1 MTSIYVVVAVAAAL
15 AGASALDVTEGD
27 FSGKLVV
34 FPSLIG
40 GNMSLSV
47 ATGEEFRMQI
57 SDMSS
62 TGFNWYFDSIK
73 PKGLAGPHGHKD
85 IGDAD
90 LVHGG
95 GVTGP
100 PYINVTLVAGQ
111 EAGSG
116 RIVLEH
122 VKSWEKADPKAMR
135 GYAVLS
141 LTVTAKDADSKPIIV

>member
-1 MTSIYVVVAVAAAL
+1 MTSIAVVVAVAAAL
-15 AGASALDVTEGD
+15 AGANALDITKGK

-34 FPSLIG
+34 FPSLVG

-47 ATGEEFRMQI
+47 STGEEFRLQI
-57 SDMSS
+57 SDMTS
-62 TGFNWYFDSIK
+62 TGYQWYFDSMK
-73 PKGLAGPHGHKD
+73 PKGLAGPKGGKD
-85 IGDAD
+85 IGAAD

-95 GVTGP
+95 GETGP

-116 RIVLEH
+116 KLVLEH
-122 VKSWEKADPKAMR
+122 VKSWEKSDAKADR

-141 LTVTAKDADSKPIIV
+141 LTVTAKTHDSKPIVV